1 VRPYAADV
9 DVAAHRHK
17 PFLALLIRLGAIA
30 ALATM
35 SAFIKLASKH
45 HIHLLEIMFWRQLIS
60 LPLILGWLAATRN
73 LASLRTQR
81 PRTHFLRALYG
92 TIGMLFNFGAVILL
106 PLAEATTMAFTA
118 PIWAVI
124 LATLLLKEKV
134 GAWRWSAVALGFAG
148 VLLIAQPGSGDIPL
162 FGALV
167 ALSGAFMVALIS
179 IQIADLNR
187 TDTPV
192 TIVFYFALFSV
203 PMTAVALP
211 FVAGRHD
218 ATGWLLLLA
227 IGIAGVI
234 GQLLL
239 TAALRFGPVASVIVM
254 DYSQLFWATLYG
266 WFLFASLPPA
276 STWLG
281 APLIIAAGLVIA
293 WREHRL
299 SRPTLR
305 DFARA
310 EGT

>member
-1 VRPYAADV
+1 MPPQVDASLSQPRPL
-9 DVAAHRHK
+9 
-17 PFLALLIRLGAIA
+17 LARLIRLGAIA

-35 SAFIKLASKH
+35 SAFIKLASQH
-45 HIHLLEIMFWRQLIS
+45 HIHLLEIMFWRQVLS
-60 LPLILGWLAATRN
+60 LPLILGWLATTGG
-73 LASLRTQR
+73 LGTLRTQR

-124 LATLLLKEKV
+124 LATLLLKEKIGV
-134 GAWRWSAVALGFAG
+134 WRWSAVLFGFAG

-162 FGALV
+162 YGAVV
-167 ALSGAFMVALIS
+167 ALAGAFMVALIS

-187 TDTPV
+187 TDKPV

-211 FVAGRHD
+211 FVAVSHD
-218 ATGWLLLLA
+218 STGWLLLLA
-227 IGIAGVI
+227 IGIFGVI

-239 TAALRFGPVASVIVM
+239 TAALRFGAVASVIVM
-254 DYSQLFWATLYG
+254 DYSSLFWATLYG
-266 WFLFASLPPA
+266 WAFFASLPPA

-305 DFARA
+305 DVARV